1 LSVAKESELKLQR
14 LERDVQDTQRRI
26 DEKTAMIDHLLDA
39 SSDDKLHTELSN
51 FDVAMQSRKNELYQL
66 QGNVDSMNLE
76 IAILRSETDQYNVKR
91 GQIVILQDQIKTLKE
106 QQHQLGSTLMRKY
119 ALSISTSTDGA
130 NSGSS
135 SSSSSSSSNRISW
148 TPETVANIMMS
159 LTTEV
164 R

>member
-1 LSVAKESELKLQR
+1 
-14 LERDVQDTQRRI
+14 
-26 DEKTAMIDHLLDA
+26 MIDHVLDT
-39 SSDDKLHTELSN
+39 SSDEKLHTELSN

-119 ALSISTSTDGA
+119 ALSISTSTDGSYS
-130 NSGSS
+130 SG
-135 SSSSSSSSNRISW
+135 SSSSSSNRISW
-148 TPETVANIMMS
+148 TPEIVSNIMQS
-159 LTTEV
+159 LTSEV
-164 R
+164 RIQFD

>member
-1 LSVAKESELKLQR
+1 MSVAKESELKLQR

-39 SSDDKLHTELSN
+39 SSDDKLHIELSN

-148 TPETVANIMMS
+148 TPEIVANILKS
-159 LTTEV
+159 LTSEV